1 MRIVLVD
8 RHYVE
13 VVNLNG
19 DKLVWDIAQYHTT
32 KQPIVEELFTEING
46 FFQSLTDEAQNKI
59 WEDYS
64 EIYEYLEL
72 SKRSDV
78 IEMPL
83 RKLVK
88 QIYSHIPWDAL
99 NSWMRTNRKLKYP
112 EVVRDEHDPNDKA
125 PDKTYLRSEYWNLA
139 VFAIW
144 LRPMFPIWGEYMKI
158 IESESGKKTKEY
170 YAFRII
176 GDTDVFVSDA
186 FYRLKRYIESMAD
199 FHSIEKADIV
209 SITASLSSS
218 ELLPWMMYNAI
229 IRRICGGLIDA
240 EETGHL
246 VSSTY
251 THISGLLNKVENRFG
266 TVNAKSNNSNTDE
279 ADKPVADRIRSRQDQ
294 SILDM
299 ALSPVYMNNRVDCIM
314 AIDDTVPPEMIG
326 KLVEGGV
333 DTLEPFQLW
342 LASQVLSL
350 VMSPKGV
357 HSMVARR
364 IPSKDTNDGMFTLYD
379 RIVKNPEHDALL
391 IVRVLLW
398 HWGYKFLALLITA
411 ERSDD
416 DDIMA
421 TENSD
426 RISVNTVAELNKI
439 YHHMVKKK
447 LTNDRQRNVA
457 YVNIMSK
464 IREIG
469 QGAWVVKIP
478 EGEQSSVA
486 HYLDA
491 KGRAHVPSDIAEQL
505 ARLAIHI
512 SQLRKSRKES

>member
-1 MRIVLVD
+1 MKLALVD
-8 RHYVE
+8 KIYVE
-13 VVNLNG
+13 VIKLNG
-19 DKLVWDIAQYHTT
+19 DKLVWDITQYHST
-32 KQPIVEELFTEING
+32 KQPIVDELFTEING
-46 FFQSLTDEAQNKI
+46 FFSTLPDEAQDEI
-59 WEDYS
+59 WEAYK
-64 EIYEYLEL
+64 EIKEYIDI
-72 SKRSDV
+72 SKRSDA
-78 IEMPL
+78 IEQSL
-83 RKLVK
+83 KVLVLN
-88 QIYSHIPWDAL
+88 IYSHIPWDSL
-99 NSWMRTNRKLKYP
+99 NSWMRSNRKIKYP
-112 EVVRDEHDPNDKA
+112 EVVRDAHDPGDKT
-125 PDKTYLRSEYWNLA
+125 PDKTYLRHEYWNLA

-144 LRPMFPIWGEYMKI
+144 LRPMFPIWGEYMKL

-176 GDTDVFVSDA
+176 GDTEVFVSDV
-186 FYRLKRYIESMAD
+186 FDRLKRYIESMSD

-240 EETGHL
+240 EESGHL

-251 THISGLLNKVENRFG
+251 THISGLLNKIENRFG
-266 TVNAKSNNSNTDE
+266 VVNAKSNNANSDE

-299 ALSPVYMNNRVDCIM
+299 AINAVYMDDKVTCIM
-314 AIDDTVPPEMIG
+314 AIDDTVPPELVG
-326 KLVEGGV
+326 KLIDVEIKGQ
-333 DTLEPFQLW
+333 ESFQLW
-342 LASQVLSL
+342 FAEQVLSL

-357 HSMVARR
+357 RSLVARR
-364 IPSKDTNDGMFTLYD
+364 IPSQGDGHGMDSLYD

-391 IVRVLLW
+391 ITRALLW
-398 HWGYKFLALLITA
+398 HWGFKFLSLLTTA
-411 ERSDD
+411 VRSDD

-426 RISVNTVAELNKI
+426 RISVATVAELNGI
-439 YHHMVKKK
+439 YKHMIKKK

-469 QGAWVVKIP
+469 SGAWEVQIP
-478 EGEQSSVA
+478 SGELSSVSQ
-486 HYLDA
+486 YLDA

-505 ARLAIHI
+505 AKLAIHI
-512 SQLRKSRKES
+512 SQLRRKKEEI